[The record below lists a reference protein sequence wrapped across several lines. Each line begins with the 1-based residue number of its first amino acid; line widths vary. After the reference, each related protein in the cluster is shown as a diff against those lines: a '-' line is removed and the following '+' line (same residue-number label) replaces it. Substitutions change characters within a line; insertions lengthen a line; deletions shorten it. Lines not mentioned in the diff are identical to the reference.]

1 MSMHPHDQNPT
12 VLQVLKSTSPTV
24 RFLLAGAFI
33 NQLGYFIQA
42 YIIVFMVA
50 RGFDALQA
58 GWGLAIFSAGS
69 ILGTLLAA
77 PLAARIGDRS
87 TIVLASLCTALFVA
101 MIPLGVHPDQP
112 VFAWAGS
119 IALAGVF
126 AQMYRPAAA
135 SILSHHFRQDLQ
147 VMGFSMLRIAL
158 NLGGAV
164 GPVVATALAAWNWDL
179 VFGFNSVTSLLL
191 AGIAAA
197 FIRDPRPAT
206 GDFREDAA
214 TPPAP
219 LSWSHL
225 MRDGRFLAFLG
236 AMFLSSIVFTQI
248 YATVPLGIEMQG
260 MELKVYSTLLSTYA
274 LVTVL
279 CELKVSSIVRRYP
292 VWKPATLGTVVL
304 CLGVASFGLTLH
316 NAIGVVASTVLLVGG
331 GMISGPTMFAYP
343 GRFPIAVRR
352 LYISANLAVFS
363 AGLAVG
369 PIVGIAIFNSYGG
382 LVWVF
387 CFVLALISGVLCVV
401 GMRPPADVRPMVS
414 DAAGASGSGG

>member
-12 VLQVLKSTSPTV
+12 VLQVLKGTSLTV

-50 RGFDALQA
+50 RGFDTLQA
-58 GWGLAIFSAGS
+58 GWGLATFSAGS

-87 TIVLASLCTALFVA
+87 TIMLASLCTALFVA
-101 MIPLGVHPDQP
+101 MIPIGVRPDLP

-135 SILSHHFRQDLQ
+135 NILSHHFRQDLQ

-179 VFGFNSVTSLLL
+179 VFGFNAFTSLLF
-191 AGIAAA
+191 AGMAAA

-206 GDFREDAA
+206 GDARDDVGTPSA
-214 TPPAP
+214 TSA
-219 LSWSHL
+219 WSHL
-225 MRDGRFLAFLG
+225 MRDGRFIAFLG
-236 AMFLSSIVFTQI
+236 AMFLSSIVFAQF
-248 YATVPLGIEMQG
+248 YATVPIGIEAQG
-260 MELKVYSTLLSTYA
+260 MPLKVYSTLLSTYA
-274 LVTVL
+274 VVLIL
-279 CELKVSSIVRRYP
+279 CELKISSIVRRYP
-292 VWKPATLGTVVL
+292 VWKPAALGTTVL

-316 NAIGVVASTVLLVGG
+316 SAAGQMASTVLLVGG
-331 GMISGPTMFAYP
+331 LIISGPTMFAYP
-343 GRFPIAVRR
+343 ARFPLAVRR
-352 LYISANLAVFS
+352 LYISANQAAFS
-363 AGLAVG
+363 AGLAIG
-369 PIVGIAIFNSYGG
+369 PIVGIAIFNSHSG
-382 LVWVF
+382 LIWLI
-387 CFVLALISGVLCVV
+387 CLALALISGMLCVV
-401 GMRPPADVRPMVS
+401 GMRAPADTLPAAP